1 MGMSWKGRGTAY
13 KRNNKLV
20 GCKLHNDYLYAIISH
35 AYYSPIDIQY
45 LMAKNS
51 FLGNTVKNAK
61 GYWKFCFPF
70 FISHFFFV
78 FVKCSLPKTSIL
90 EPLWSSLEKSP
101 FYLSEIFVVFFFL
114 LIAWLPLSL
123 GFWPCVLEA
132 NLCLYNCS
140 HIFLA
145 ITFLFLF
152 FFFFSGK
159 SHPLLHFFFI
169 SCPKKFL
176 FLAGSF
182 YSNPRR

>member
-1 MGMSWKGRGTAY
+1 MSWKGRGTAY

-20 GCKLHNDYLYAIISH
+20 GCKPHNYYLYAIISH

-45 LMAKNS
+45 LMAENS
-51 FLGNTVKNAK
+51 FLGDTIKNAK

-70 FISHFFFV
+70 SFLFFFL
-78 FVKCSLPKTSIL
+78 FVKCSLPKASIL
-90 EPLWSSLEKSP
+90 EPPWSSLEKSP

-114 LIAWLPLSL
+114 LTAWLPLSL

-152 FFFFSGK
+152 FFFFQGVVN
-159 SHPLLHFFFI
+159 LTLCYI
-169 SCPKKFL
+169 SFWS
-176 FLAGSF
+176 LARRSF
-182 YSNPRR
+182 SFW